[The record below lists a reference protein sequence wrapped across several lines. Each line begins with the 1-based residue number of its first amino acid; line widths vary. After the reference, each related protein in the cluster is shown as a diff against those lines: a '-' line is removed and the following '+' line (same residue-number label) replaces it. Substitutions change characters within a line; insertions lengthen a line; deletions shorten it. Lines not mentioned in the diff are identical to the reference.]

1 MYLIKKGCLSWK
13 LAKRGRYGIRG
24 IAWTLRTSRR
34 GGSIWMWNREQAVPF
49 KKYSA
54 WKVINKI

>member
-1 MYLIKKGCLSWK
+1 MLHGVVAWK
-13 LAKRGRYGIRG
+13 LDKRKYGIRNL
-24 IAWTLRTSRR
+24 AWTLRTSRH

-54 WKVINKI
+54 WKVINKT

>member
-1 MYLIKKGCLSWK
+1 MYLIKKGCISWK
-13 LAKRGRYGIRG
+13 LAKRRYGIKKL
-24 IAWTLRTSRR
+24 AWTLKPLRC

-54 WKVINKI
+54 WKVINKT

>member
-1 MYLIKKGCLSWK
+1 MYLIKKGCVSWK
-13 LAKRGRYGIRG
+13 LAKRRYGIKHL
-24 IAWTLRTSRR
+24 AYSLRPSRR